1 MRFTRCFHS
10 LDKPQLPAR
19 PGISSAF
26 RKPAWLKA
34 CKLESRFED
43 LRSPSL
49 KICPH
54 LPLSGAPSSIRI
66 WPASQSMADTPA
78 TGRTHVNA
86 LISCVQCLLPL
97 PGSFLEPC
105 LQGDVFIST
114 RNHQT
119 ASYHDR
125 ALRSQHSGRTK
136 SPCRGPRRSNSPPHP
151 H

>member
-1 MRFTRCFHS
+1 MLRCFHS

-34 CKLESRFED
+34 CRQESRFEE
-43 LRSPSL
+43 LQSPSL
-49 KICPH
+49 KISPSLPH
-54 LPLSGAPSSIRI
+54 AGALSSII
-66 WPASQSMADTPA
+66 VWPASQRMAGTPA

-86 LISCVQCLLPL
+86 LISYVRCLLPL
-97 PGSFLEPC
+97 PGSSLEPC
-105 LQGDVFIST
+105 LQGDVFLST

-119 ASYHDR
+119 ASYHNR
-125 ALRSQHSGRTK
+125 ALRSQHSGRIK
-136 SPCRGPRRSNSPPHP
+136 SRCRGPRRRSNSPPHP